1 MSDAPDRTEI
11 EASRHFQPGSVLA
24 PFRYPAFRAIWI
36 ANLAS
41 NLGSMAQAVGAAWLM
56 TGLTKSHLLIALVPA
71 SSTLPIMLFGMFA
84 GAIADN
90 YDRRYVM
97 LAAQVGMLIAAALL
111 ALITWMK
118 LANPAVL
125 LFFTLAI
132 GIGTALNG
140 PAWQAS
146 VRLQVGMRDLPQA
159 ISLNTISFNL
169 ARSVGPALGGL
180 LISLWDVSFA
190 FALNA
195 VSYIFMIT
203 VLWRWR
209 PELPPP
215 ARRPILPAIAIGLR
229 FCAGSAP
236 IRKVLLRGLVVGFG
250 FSAYQALVPSLV
262 RGQMQGTEID
272 YGLMLGMFGIGS
284 VISALFVSKAR
295 RRWGA
300 EAITSI
306 AMLTFAIGQSLLAES
321 YTLGFGLFAALV
333 AGLGWVTALTSTNV
347 AMQMRSPEDILG
359 RCLSIYQAV
368 TFGGMAVG
376 AWSWGMIADWRG
388 TTFALH
394 AAGGWLVATLIL
406 LRLFAPMP
414 LPSEGR
420 IEH

>member
-1 MSDAPDRTEI
+1 MSDAPDSPEPTSPRYL
-11 EASRHFQPGSVLA
+11 QPGGVLA
-24 PFRYPAFRAIWI
+24 PFRYPAFRAIWS

-41 NLGSMAQAVGAAWLM
+41 NLGSMVQSVGAAWLM
-56 TGLTKSHLLIALVPA
+56 TDLTRSHLLIALVPA
-71 SSTLPIMLFGMFA
+71 SNTLPIMLFAVFA

-90 YDRRYVM
+90 YDRRTVM
-97 LAAQVGMLIAAALL
+97 LSAQIGMLVVAALL
-111 ALITWMK
+111 AVTSWMK
-118 LANPAVL
+118 LVSPAVL
-125 LFFTLAI
+125 LLFTLAI

-169 ARSVGPALGGL
+169 ARSVGPAFGGL

-190 FALNA
+190 FAINA
-195 VSYIFMIT
+195 MSYLFMIS

-215 ARRPILPAIAIGLR
+215 ARRPILPAIAVGLR
-229 FCAGSAP
+229 FCAGSVP
-236 IRKVLLRGLVVGFG
+236 IRKVLLRGLAVGFG

-262 RGQMQGTEID
+262 RGQMHGTEID

-284 VISALFVSKAR
+284 VASALFVSMAR

-300 EAITSI
+300 EAVTGA

-321 YTLGFGLFAALV
+321 HTLAFGLFAALV

-368 TFGGMAVG
+368 TFGGMALG

-394 AAGGWLVATLIL
+394 AAGAWLVGTLIL
-406 LRLFAPMP
+406 LRIFAPMP
-414 LPSEGR
+414 TPSEGR